1 MWRDDKSFVTCEVDT
16 LTAGVAEPGRKPAA
30 PPEIPE
36 YLTKHYSWAYVTPEA
51 VKRFEHPWIIDLI
64 LWGNYA
70 KLSGAVLDLLK
81 GVRTRRV
88 LQVACAYGDFSP
100 RLAKRVEEGGGRL
113 DVIDVLPVQ
122 LENLQT
128 KLAPGFPV
136 DLHQMDSGAL
146 GFEDE
151 SFDAVVLFLLLHE
164 QPEAWRRRTLAEAWR
179 VTKRGGRIILLDYA
193 KPRWWNPLRYIMTP
207 VLTLL
212 EPFAM
217 DLWRRPIRDYTPAGA
232 YASLD
237 RKTACGG
244 LYQILTARRD

>member
-1 MWRDDKSFVTCEVDT
+1 VTCEVDT
-16 LTAGVAEPGRKPAA
+16 LTAGKAATGRKPAA
-30 PPEIPE
+30 PPIIPE

-51 VKRFEHPWIIDLI
+51 VKRFERPWIIEAI
-64 LWGNYA
+64 LWGNYGR
-70 KLSGAVLDLLK
+70 LSGAVRDALK
-81 GVRTRRV
+81 SVRTRRV

-100 RLAKRVEEGGGRL
+100 MLAKQVGESGGRL

-122 LENLQT
+122 LDNLRS
-128 KLAPGFPV
+128 KLSSGSPV

-146 GFEDE
+146 DFDDE

-179 VTKRGGRIILLDYA
+179 VTKRGGRIVLVDYA
-193 KPRWWNPLRYIMTP
+193 KPAWWNPLRYVMTP

-217 DLWRRPIRDYTPAGA
+217 DLWRRPIRDYMPANA
-232 YASLD
+232 FASLN

-244 LYQILTARRD
+244 LYQILTSQKD